1 MTAGQRTTR
10 FIVAVAV
17 TVAVLT
23 LGAVTITTQ
32 GFGVFARG
40 TIELPATD
48 LGSAA
53 DYHADYPAGT
63 ESAATLGGAALDS
76 APTPVATPSYDLS
89 AHQTLSR
96 VIILLKENYVEPERI
111 KPYDMFIAA
120 LDYIQKTIPEVIV
133 DDSEAPRRIKVA
145 VMNNEH
151 VFDLERLGGLDQL
164 WEVTLALR
172 DIFRFIQTYITD
184 PEQRHDIEYA
194 AINGM
199 LSTLDPHSV
208 LLKPESF
215 NEMRLS
221 TRGEFGGLGIVI
233 SIRDGGLTVVSP
245 IEDTPAARAGIKA
258 QDQIVK
264 IGEESTVNM
273 GLEEAVERL
282 RGKPGSKINIWVKRK
297 KWTEPKRFVLTR
309 AVIKIQSVAS
319 RLLDRG
325 VGYVRIKNFQAN
337 TFDDL
342 HAHLEGLRK
351 KNKGELK
358 GLVLDLRN
366 NPGGLLDQAI
376 LVSDRFIDR
385 GPLVIT
391 VGEGNRKRDVKS
403 AHAQGTEPPYPMAVL
418 VNSGSASASE
428 IVAGALKN
436 HDRAVIVGQQTFGK
450 GSVQVLY
457 DFKDKSALKLT
468 IAQYLTPGDVSIQ
481 GLGISPDVAVQQA
494 SIEGHDVHVFVSDD
508 ATREKDLEHHLEV
521 PQVVRESE
529 DLVVEGAKSATA
541 SQPSVTIVHLAEAAA
556 NEGEPKTQGDDEQEG
571 PNEFVYDFETQ
582 LAHDLVAN
590 AKSSDRKKIIA
601 ESRTVFLGRADEQE
615 QKVAKR
621 LEGLGVDWA
630 AAKDA
635 EKGGRAEATVDLAMT
650 PQTTTR
656 PLTAGDTVTF
666 TATVRNTG
674 SSPLYRVYGIT
685 QSENPLFKNL
695 EFAFGRLAPGASKSW
710 TTEVKLPREMSA
722 RADDMTISI
731 GDQQRRLDAVKTGLV
746 VSIEEQKKPRFAY
759 SMWLDD
765 RSGGNGDGVL
775 QVGEKVNLIV
785 DVKNI
790 GTGQSDE
797 AVVSLKNLSGDAL
810 FLERGRDKVEAL
822 KPGKNKSVE
831 LKFSLRVDPNSRD
844 GKRPD
849 LRAHPEDGARDEDGN
864 VDEAPKAGDAIDLK
878 VSVWDSTYGE
888 TVSEHLHVPVREPRK
903 ARAENRP
910 LLLAG
915 NDEVPIFA
923 GADATMPV
931 VAYAKSGA
939 AMRSDAS
946 FDGWY
951 RVEVGNGAPG
961 YIRDSDIKLGAKAAS
976 ARKATVRTIMAHSV
990 PSIELDV
997 QALVTPQPSMRLS
1010 GFVRDEQALKD
1021 VFVFVNDKKVFYGG
1035 LKEMQ
1040 ADKGVYRAPFDV
1052 TVSLRTGS
1060 NTVAVVARESNDL
1073 VTRKIFGVYR
1083 SDPALASVR
1092 EPSTSKR

>member
-17 TVAVLT
+17 TVALLT
-23 LGAVTITTQ
+23 LGAVTLTTQ
-32 GFGVFARG
+32 GFGLFARG
-40 TIELPATD
+40 HTDLPETD

-53 DYHADYPAGT
+53 DYHADAYPAGT

-76 APTPVATPSYDLS
+76 APTPVATSSYNLS

-297 KWTEPKRFVLTR
+297 KWTEAKRFVLTR

-403 AHAQGTEPPYPMAVL
+403 AHAQGYRAAVPD
-418 VNSGSASASE
+418 G
-428 IVAGALKN
+428 
-436 HDRAVIVGQQTFGK
+436 RPGQQ
-450 GSVQVLY
+450 
-457 DFKDKSALKLT
+457 
-468 IAQYLTPGDVSIQ
+468 
-481 GLGISPDVAVQQA
+481 
-494 SIEGHDVHVFVSDD
+494 
-508 ATREKDLEHHLEV
+508 R
-521 PQVVRESE
+521 
-529 DLVVEGAKSATA
+529 
-541 SQPSVTIVHLAEAAA
+541 
-556 NEGEPKTQGDDEQEG
+556 
-571 PNEFVYDFETQ
+571 
-582 LAHDLVAN
+582 
-590 AKSSDRKKIIA
+590 
-601 ESRTVFLGRADEQE
+601 
-615 QKVAKR
+615 
-621 LEGLGVDWA
+621 
-630 AAKDA
+630 
-635 EKGGRAEATVDLAMT
+635 
-650 PQTTTR
+650 
-656 PLTAGDTVTF
+656 
-666 TATVRNTG
+666 
-674 SSPLYRVYGIT
+674 
-685 QSENPLFKNL
+685 
-695 EFAFGRLAPGASKSW
+695 
-710 TTEVKLPREMSA
+710 
-722 RADDMTISI
+722 
-731 GDQQRRLDAVKTGLV
+731 
-746 VSIEEQKKPRFAY
+746 
-759 SMWLDD
+759 
-765 RSGGNGDGVL
+765 
-775 QVGEKVNLIV
+775 
-785 DVKNI
+785 
-790 GTGQSDE
+790 
-797 AVVSLKNLSGDAL
+797 
-810 FLERGRDKVEAL
+810 
-822 KPGKNKSVE
+822 
-831 LKFSLRVDPNSRD
+831 
-844 GKRPD
+844 
-849 LRAHPEDGARDEDGN
+849 
-864 VDEAPKAGDAIDLK
+864 
-878 VSVWDSTYGE
+878 
-888 TVSEHLHVPVREPRK
+888 
-903 ARAENRP
+903 
-910 LLLAG
+910 
-915 NDEVPIFA
+915 
-923 GADATMPV
+923 
-931 VAYAKSGA
+931 
-939 AMRSDAS
+939 
-946 FDGWY
+946 
-951 RVEVGNGAPG
+951 
-961 YIRDSDIKLGAKAAS
+961 
-976 ARKATVRTIMAHSV
+976 
-990 PSIELDV
+990 
-997 QALVTPQPSMRLS
+997 
-1010 GFVRDEQALKD
+1010 
-1021 VFVFVNDKKVFYGG
+1021 
-1035 LKEMQ
+1035 
-1040 ADKGVYRAPFDV
+1040 
-1052 TVSLRTGS
+1052 
-1060 NTVAVVARESNDL
+1060 
-1073 VTRKIFGVYR
+1073 
-1083 SDPALASVR
+1083 
-1092 EPSTSKR
+1092 